1 MTGGEAEP
9 GCLGRSRLEEGE
21 EVGGAWGFFEDAGG
35 EDGSAAVVMERDGE
49 GENAPGEL
57 LLVGAGMIEQA
68 AAGAIDVGL
77 AAVADGLDDFVPVA
91 HDGLQLLKDAAA
103 DEPVAGMAEV
113 FGGSVVA
120 VLPDA
125 VFVEDLYEDVGA
137 DGEREAGVEEV
148 AGVDDD
154 GSAAAFGSEGAE
166 GIEEI
171 FDGAVAFEQMHVFDA
186 AEEAVERGGEDDD
199 GNVRTAATQESSYLG
214 AELTMAEVIV
224 EDGDVDVVEKFGR
237 LFDGRSGDTL
247 IAVLAKDGGAEN
259 EIVGLVVEQEDA
271 YWLGV
276 PVWHQVK
283 GAWDTVGRL
292 NHCLTSS
299 F

>member
-1 MTGGEAEP
+1 MKPYEA
-9 GCLGRSRLEEGE
+9 LRLSSLEEGE

-35 EDGSAAVVMERDGE
+35 EDSSAAVVVERDGE
-49 GENAPGEL
+49 GEDAPGEL
-57 LLVGAGMIEQA
+57 LLVGAGMVEQA

-103 DEPVAGMAEV
+103 DEPVARLTEI

-125 VFVEDLYEDVGA
+125 VFVEDLDEDVGA
-137 DGEREAGVEEV
+137 YGEREAGVEEV
-148 AGVDDD
+148 AGIDDD
-154 GSAAAFGSEGAE
+154 GSAAAFGSERAK
-166 GIEEI
+166 GIEEV
-171 FDGAVAFEQMHVFDA
+171 FDGAVAFEEVHVFDA

-199 GNVRTAATQESSYLG
+199 GDVGAAAAEEGGDLG
-214 AELTMAEVIV
+214 TELAVTEVIV
-224 EDGDVDVVEKFGR
+224 EDGDVDVVEELGGF
-237 LFDGRSGDTL
+237 FDGRGRNAL
-247 IAVLAKDGGAEN
+247 VAVLAKNGGTEN
-259 EIVGLVVEQEDA
+259 EVVGFVVEQEDA

-276 PVWHQVK
+276 SVRHQVK
-283 GAWDTVGRL
+283 GAWDAVGRL

-299 F
+299 L